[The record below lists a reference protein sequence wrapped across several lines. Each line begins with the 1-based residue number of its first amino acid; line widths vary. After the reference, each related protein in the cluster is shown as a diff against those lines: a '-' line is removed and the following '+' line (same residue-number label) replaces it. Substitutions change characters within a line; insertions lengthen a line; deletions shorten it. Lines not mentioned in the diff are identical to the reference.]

1 MSITTKASTDMPRSS
16 WAHAVG
22 VKPFAEGHDQGRSWR
37 TSGVSDISDRL
48 FVEVGEMADA
58 KSSGQHVVPRGQSTN
73 GISARKK
80 AAVSKAA
87 GHIVDRVPAVK
98 APVKN
103 RKASSVRSLKHTP
116 RSRTQPAASGLL
128 LDALVMPVT
137 RPSQSQVQEVA
148 DLVARGSEIT
158 LIQGT
163 TSIKVGG
170 PTLEALRQLLTAL
183 SAGPL
188 SLVMGDEVDTEL
200 TSQEAADL
208 LNVSRPHV
216 VKLAREG
223 QLPHRR
229 VGNRHRF
236 LLSDIQEF
244 GRVSRI
250 ERERA
255 LTAIAPEAGYSPED
269 F

>member
-1 MSITTKASTDMPRSS
+1 
-16 WAHAVG
+16 
-22 VKPFAEGHDQGRSWR
+22 
-37 TSGVSDISDRL
+37 
-48 FVEVGEMADA
+48 MADA
-58 KSSGQHVVPRGQSTN
+58 KASGQHVVPRGQSTN

-87 GHIVDRVPAVK
+87 GHIIDRVPTVK

-103 RKASSVRSLKHTP
+103 RRASSVRGLKHTP
-116 RSRTQPAASGLL
+116 RSRTQPAASSPLA
-128 LDALVMPVT
+128 DALVMPVT
-137 RPSQSQVQEVA
+137 RPSQNQVREVA

-158 LIQGT
+158 IVQGKAR
-163 TSIKVGG
+163 IKVSG
-170 PTLEALRQLLTAL
+170 PTLEALRQLLSAL
-183 SAGPL
+183 SSGPL
-188 SLVMGDEVDTEL
+188 SLVIGDEVDTEL

-223 QLPHRR
+223 RLPHRR

-244 GRVSRI
+244 ERLSRI
-250 ERERA
+250 EREKA